1 MFCAEVSP
9 AVRTR
14 KLQLDSL
21 DCNSHEMR
29 QRNLSGMRYQEYQI
43 QQKHYFHFEDK
54 KKYMKKSDDIYM
66 LSTLRRRRL
75 N

>member
-1 MFCAEVSP
+1 MFSAEVSP
-9 AVRTR
+9 VGSTR
-14 KLQLDSL
+14 KLQLESS

-29 QRNLSGMRYQEYQI
+29 QRNLSGMRYQDYQI
-43 QQKHYFHFEDK
+43 QQNHYFNFEDK
-54 KKYMKKSDDIYM
+54 KNMKKSDDIYM